1 MGSEMHINYLA
12 VVVAAVAGFLLG
24 WGWYSV
30 FGKVW
35 MAGLGKSKDDCDKPM
50 PVVPLVIAAV
60 ACLVM
65 AYMLAGLMGHISQ
78 VSVRGGVISAFFV
91 WIGFVLTTVATN
103 HAFEGMKPVVTAI
116 DAGHWLAALVLMG
129 AIIGAFGA

>member
-1 MGSEMHINYLA
+1 
-12 VVVAAVAGFLLG
+12 
-24 WGWYSV
+24 
-30 FGKVW
+30 
-35 MAGLGKSKDDCDKPM
+35 MAGLGKSKEDCDKPM
-50 PVVPLVIAAV
+50 PLVPLVIAAV

-65 AYMLAGLMGHISQ
+65 AYMLAGLMGHLANVTI
-78 VSVRGGVISAFFV
+78 RGGVISAFFV

-116 DAGHWLAALVLMG
+116 DAGHWLAVLVLMG

>member
-1 MGSEMHINYLA
+1 MQINYLA

-35 MAGLGKSKDDCDKPM
+35 MAALGKSMEECKDQKPT
-50 PVVPLVIAAV
+50 PLPFIIAGV
-60 ACLVM
+60 SCLLM
-65 AYMLAGLMGHISQ
+65 AYMLAGLMGHLAN
-78 VSVRGGVISAFFV
+78 VTVKGGMLSALFV

-116 DAGHWLAALVLMG
+116 DVGHWLAVLVLMG
-129 AIIGAFGA
+129 AIIGAFGI

>member
-1 MGSEMHINYLA
+1 MYINYLA
-12 VVVAAVAGFLLG
+12 VVVAAVAAFLLG

-35 MAGLGKSKDDCDKPM
+35 MAGLEKSKEDCDKPM

-65 AYMLAGLMGHISQ
+65 AYMLAGLMGHLANVTI
-78 VSVRGGVISAFFV
+78 RGGVISAFFV

-116 DAGHWLAALVLMG
+116 DAGHWLAVLVLMG

>member
-1 MGSEMHINYLA
+1 MHINYLA

-35 MAGLGKSKDDCDKPM
+35 MAGLGKKQRRLRQGLCRSL
-50 PVVPLVIAAV
+50 PLVIAAV
-60 ACLVM
+60 SCLVM
-65 AYMLAGLMGHISQ
+65 AYMLAGLMGHLANVTI
-78 VSVRGGVISAFFV
+78 RGGVISAFFV

-116 DAGHWLAALVLMG
+116 DAGHWLAVLVLMG

>member
-1 MGSEMHINYLA
+1 MHINYLA

-35 MAGLGKSKDDCDKPM
+35 MAGLGKSKDDCDNPM

-65 AYMLAGLMGHISQ
+65 AYMLAGLMGHLANVTI
-78 VSVRGGVISAFFV
+78 RGGVISAFFV

-116 DAGHWLAALVLMG
+116 DAGHWLAVLVLMG